1 MGALPVQDDRLVW
14 LDDACHGREL
24 VGGKGASLSRLFI
37 FGAPVPPAISF
48 TTHAYRD
55 LACHLDLGAHL
66 TRLAD
71 DAHAALRHVIAESP
85 LPGSVDQTVRRGWT
99 ILRERIG
106 PEPRLAVRSSA
117 IDEDGGGY
125 SFAGLHDT
133 ILGVCE
139 AIGQDFGFNP
149 TWLRLAFIAP
159 IFFAPYAAVGAYL
172 GLGVIVAATRL
183 LFKDKPASE
192 QVVEAKA
199 VEVVEDDTL
208 PMAA

>member
-1 MGALPVQDDRLVW
+1 MSKLT
-14 LDDACHGREL
+14 
-24 VGGKGASLSRLFI
+24 ASHKEKNM
-37 FGAPVPPAISF
+37 
-48 TTHAYRD
+48 TNQT
-55 LACHLDLGAHL
+55 
-66 TRLAD
+66 
-71 DAHAALRHVIAESP
+71 P
-85 LPGSVDQTVRRGWT
+85 LPLRSDTV
-99 ILRERIG
+99 
-106 PEPRLAVRSSA
+106 
-117 IDEDGGGY
+117 
-125 SFAGLHDT
+125 
-133 ILGVCE
+133 LGVCE